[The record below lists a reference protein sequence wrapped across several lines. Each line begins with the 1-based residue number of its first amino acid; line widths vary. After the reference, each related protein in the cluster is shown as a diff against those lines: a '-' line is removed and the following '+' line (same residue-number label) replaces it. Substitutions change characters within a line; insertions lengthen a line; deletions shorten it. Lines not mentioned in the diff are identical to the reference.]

1 MARRDDGEVDLGATM
16 AGVPPLAEAGITDFK
31 AFVRLGGGHDQTVEE
46 LTPLVDAFRTAVGR
60 T

>member
-1 MARRDDGEVDLGATM
+1 MNARNLPAEAHRPT
-16 AGVPPLAEAGITDFK
+16 LAEAGITDFK

-46 LTPLVDAFRTAVGR
+46 LTPLVDAFRAAVGR